1 MREQKGRGRPVNH
14 IVDLRG
20 KTARKWRVMI
30 KKSIQE
36 KKGLLIFLFFCLSTL
51 VLRLFYISKVN
62 GPFVYADE
70 FGYWAHAAHLA
81 GHTWAGVM
89 DGIGWYNFG
98 YSFILAPAFFLS
110 NNMSVIY
117 KIAVLFNAFM
127 SIGIYGIAYLISRRI
142 FPTLDELRRGMA
154 AFAATSFSTY
164 IFYSYVTLCETL
176 LTLLVW
182 FIFYEIVSIEE
193 KPTWQKCFFL
203 GAAAGI
209 AYMTHNRML
218 SVIIATAFC
227 MILFVVQHKISWKE
241 IMIWGIALAFIAVL
255 NGILKVHFV
264 KLIEEN
270 HVLSELGVSVGLGSA
285 NTMGGQTQKILGL
298 FSVNGFKEFI
308 LNVAGQLWECLS
320 ATYLLFGYGVVYA
333 VGKMWRHMKSHKNI
347 GVYLFPVLAMLLSV
361 AISGVFFY
369 ENAMDQTAGAVRID
383 RLFYG
388 RYNACFL
395 GFLILL
401 GIGLLAGE
409 QKKQWKIYLAVAA
422 VYIGLAVVMSIRLGG
437 VGDKY
442 LNVVSAVGIH
452 IFHWLGEFE
461 VWKCALAALLGAVV
475 ITGLCQIRLSHHL
488 QQYMACLFLVFLF
501 STTALH
507 CMRLCIRGENDNTAR
522 YTEIFDYLRENTEEN
537 EVIYICER
545 DKMAYDV
552 QSRLA
557 DRVVV
562 SLSFDQLSQIMP
574 ESYVIVREENED
586 KIPAEEYRICMEKE
600 GYRVI
605 AGRK

>member
-1 MREQKGRGRPVNH
+1 MLK
-14 IVDLRG
+14 
-20 KTARKWRVMI
+20 KT
-30 KKSIQE
+30 IQE
-36 KKGLLIFLFFCLSTL
+36 KKEVLIFLFFCLGTL

-89 DGIGWYNFG
+89 DGMGWYSFG
-98 YSFILAPAFFLS
+98 YSFILAPVFYLS
-110 NNMSVIY
+110 NYMPVIY
-117 KIAVLFNAFM
+117 KMAVLLNVLM
-127 SIGIYGIAYLISRRI
+127 SIGIYGLAYLISRRI
-142 FPTLDELRRGMA
+142 FPTLDGLRRGMI

-176 LTLLVW
+176 LTLLAW
-182 FIFYEIVSIEE
+182 FAFYEIVSIEE
-193 KPTWQKCFFL
+193 KPIWQKCFFL
-203 GAAAGI
+203 GVATGI

-218 SVIIATAFC
+218 SVIAATAFC
-227 MILFVVQHKISWKE
+227 MILFAVRRKISRKQF
-241 IMIWGIALAFIAVL
+241 MIWGITLVFMVVL

-270 HVLSELGVSVGLGSA
+270 HVLSELGVSARLGSA
-285 NTMGGQTQKILGL
+285 NTMGGQTQKIMGL
-298 FSVNGFKEFI
+298 FSVDGFKRFI

-333 VGKMWRHMKSHKNI
+333 VGKTWRHMKSNKNT
-347 GVYLFPVLAMLLSV
+347 GAYLFPVLAMLLSV

-369 ENAMDQTAGAVRID
+369 EYSMKQTAGKVRMD
-383 RLFYG
+383 PLFYG

-395 GFLILL
+395 GFFVLL
-401 GIGLLAGE
+401 GIGLLIGD
-409 QKKQWKIYLAVAA
+409 QKGQWKSCLAVAA
-422 VYIGLAVVMSIRLGG
+422 AYTGLAVMMYVRLGDA
-437 VGDKY
+437 GDKY
-442 LNVVSAVGIH
+442 LNVVSAIGIH

-461 VWKCALAALLGAVV
+461 VWKCALVALLGAVV
-475 ITGLCQIRLSHHL
+475 ITGVCQIRLSHHL
-488 QQYMACLFLVFLF
+488 QQYIACLFLIFLF
-501 STTALH
+501 ATTALH

-522 YTEIFDYLRENTEEN
+522 YTEIFDYLRENTEKN

-552 QSRLA
+552 QSRLV

-562 SLSFDQLSQIMP
+562 SIPFEQLDQIMP
-574 ESYVIVREENED
+574 ESYVIVGEENAD
-586 KIPAEEYRICMEKE
+586 QIPPQQYRICMEKE

-605 AGRK
+605 AGQK